1 VSWRAV
7 AHKDV
12 HDASRSKTIWV
23 LFVLL
28 GLLTVGYAV
37 VHEFL
42 GPEEPTFLTFLGGLA
57 GLVGTVLP
65 VLALL
70 LGYKSVIEA
79 RTSGSMFLTLSL
91 PHSRRDVVT
100 GTVLGRTVV
109 LLAPTL
115 AGLVV
120 AGVAGVVLYGTEGAL
135 LYPWFMF
142 AVALYGLA
150 FVGLAVGLSMWTT
163 GDRWV
168 TFGALGG
175 YLLLVTFWSSLH
187 SLTMLFLHRFNL
199 SVLSDLPDWSL
210 LFRLLGPGEA
220 FDRLLRAGFDLELA
234 GRYVAEDAPLYVD
247 WWMALLILA
256 AWCVVPLA
264 LGFRRFGAADL

>member
-1 VSWRAV
+1 MASDPRHADATGQPSQATAATRAPDIDPAKAALYVDGLEKTFGSGADAVTAVDNVS
-7 AHKDV
+7 
-12 HDASRSKTIWV
+12 
-23 LFVLL
+23 
-28 GLLTVGYAV
+28 
-37 VHEFL
+37 
-42 GPEEPTFLTFLGGLA
+42 
-57 GLVGTVLP
+57 
-65 VLALL
+65 
-70 LGYKSVIEA
+70 
-79 RTSGSMFLTLSL
+79 
-91 PHSRRDVVT
+91 
-100 GTVLGRTVV
+100 
-109 LLAPTL
+109 
-115 AGLVV
+115 
-120 AGVAGVVLYGTEGAL
+120 
-135 LYPWFMF
+135 F

-187 SLTMLFLHRFNL
+187 SLTMLVLHRFNQ

-234 GRYVAEDAPLYVD
+234 GRYVVEDAPLYVD